1 MSRGGQVVSM
11 LAFYS
16 DDPSLNPA
24 DVNNFSV
31 KFVTE
36 RTKINI
42 KQAWVGQLTK
52 NEFAPLEVS

>member
-1 MSRGGQVVSM
+1 MVSM

-42 KQAWVGQLTK
+42 NQAWVGQLTK